1 MQRILALIVSFVL
14 ATLPMSTAMAQ
25 ASRYRMQTQYT
36 AQPEKPAPSFRGG
49 KQQPV
54 GSGVPAEGGAAG
66 MRLPSTVGGAM
77 VGGTTAGEAAMVSM
91 GYQVHVLGEV
101 IQPGTFKV
109 TASDRV
115 SEIVQRAGGFAEN
128 GSLRNIEL
136 RRKGGGVQ
144 RVDLLEF
151 YLNGKLDQNP
161 YVTDNDVIF
170 VPLRNKVIQVVG
182 ATKRPDT
189 YELKNEKTLQDVI
202 DLAGGFNAATAMD
215 EPLRIIRFKDGQ
227 KSVEE
232 LPIDAPTLASF
243 AIHNGDVIVVP
254 NIVTKDTDFDYNV
267 ASIPGDQIFYPSYE
281 DRVFVLGG
289 VAFPGAYP
297 FSPYYMVNQ
306 YVSLAGGIS
315 DRGKDKF
322 TIVSIDGK
330 SRKAKPNDRVN
341 PGDTIMIK
349 QMWMSPAQW
358 MAFTLSIAS
367 FGLSASS
374 TIIALQR
381 R

>member
-36 AQPEKPAPSFRGG
+36 AQPEAPAPSFRGG
-49 KQQPV
+49 AQKVPGQVQ
-54 GSGVPAEGGAAG
+54 GSGQGAAS
-66 MRLPSTVGGAM
+66 RLSIPGGVSSGAVSGSTA
-77 VGGTTAGEAAMVSM
+77 AEAAMVSM

-101 IQPGTFKV
+101 TNPGTFKV

-115 SEIVQRAGGFAEN
+115 SEIIQRAGGFAEN

-144 RVDLLEF
+144 RVDLLDF
-151 YLNGKLDQNP
+151 YIHGKLEQNP

-170 VPLRNKVIQVVG
+170 IPLRNKVIQVVG

-189 YELKNEKTLQDVI
+189 YELRDEKTIQDVI

-215 EPLRIIRFKDGQ
+215 EPLRVIRFKDGQ

-232 LPIDAPTLASF
+232 IPIDA
-243 AIHNGDVIVVP
+243 AILSSYAIQNGDVIVVP
-254 NIVTKDTDFDYNV
+254 NLVTKDTDFDYNV
-267 ASIPGDQIFYPSYE
+267 ASIPGDQVFYPSYE

-306 YVSLAGGIS
+306 YISLAGGLS
-315 DRGKDKF
+315 DRGKEKY
-322 TIVSIDGK
+322 TIISIDGK
-330 SRKAKPNDRVN
+330 VKKAKPNERVN
-341 PGDTIMIK
+341 PGDTVMVK
-349 QMWMSPAQW
+349 EMWMSPAQW

-374 TIIALQR
+374 TIIALR